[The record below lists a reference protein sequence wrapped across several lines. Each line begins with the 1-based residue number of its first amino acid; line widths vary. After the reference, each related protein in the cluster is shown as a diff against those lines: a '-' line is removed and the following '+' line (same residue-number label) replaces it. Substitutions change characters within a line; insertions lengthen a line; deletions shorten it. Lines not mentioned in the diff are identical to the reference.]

1 MLQLCFAVKLRKC
14 FVNLSSSNFPSAWG
28 RGDARMFTFWWAYP
42 LQLLQRTFILG
53 FWRPCSRPAQAKA
66 PGAPRSQTDLSYSED
81 FGLKKVVGCNIF
93 SNKCGIYGFTK
104 TWIIA
109 NVILAALFRCFTPEM
124 FRGLQTSAWIC
135 EVNDWILIF
144 RGTVPLQTVDLSYC
158 WLSLWVS

>member
-1 MLQLCFAVKLRKC
+1 MFCELIFKQLSISMRKRRC
-14 FVNLSSSNFPSAWG
+14 QNVHVLVSLS
-28 RGDARMFTFWWAYP
+28 FTVTG
-42 LQLLQRTFILG
+42 TFILG
-53 FWRPCSRPAQAKA
+53 FWRPCSRPAQSKS